1 MAWVTWTRR
10 GQLGYD
16 YSLPVALGNLTTGC
30 SSESSAPAF
39 VPGRVMQLPLAISRD
54 SLPFS

>member
-1 MAWVTWTRR
+1 MTWTRR

-39 VPGRVMQLPLAISRD
+39 VPGRVMQLLAISRN